1 MNERDTIC
9 RCKSLYIVFF
19 EFMSKIFFEIFLFKH
34 RKYRYNF
41 IIYKLYRENLMWKVE
56 DNYEQQNFLLL
67 NDERKNIKKFFS
79 KWGKARLECVF
90 NIERQNQC
98 GLEK

>member
-1 MNERDTIC
+1 MNIDD
-9 RCKSLYIVFF
+9 
-19 EFMSKIFFEIFLFKH
+19 
-34 RKYRYNF
+34 
-41 IIYKLYRENLMWKVE
+41 KV
-56 DNYEQQNFLLL
+56 
-67 NDERKNIKKFFS
+67 FS

>member
-1 MNERDTIC
+1 
-9 RCKSLYIVFF
+9 
-19 EFMSKIFFEIFLFKH
+19 
-34 RKYRYNF
+34 
-41 IIYKLYRENLMWKVE
+41 
-56 DNYEQQNFLLL
+56 L

-98 GLEK
+98 GLEKQILKESGVY